1 MMSADYVVKKSGE
14 ESMPSLINSVK
25 KSSLIPGVVMRVADD
40 RGAIIYDSM
49 PMYLSIPKIQ
59 EHIQEQRE
67 DPEWGDY
74 IRDALLPPEL
84 KFVNFK
90 NFWIFYTQRTVI
102 VDGHTYTLHFMRTI
116 TAEKV
121 FLEELTQT
129 IFYAGFA
136 GVVISIICGF
146 FLSRRLLKP
155 LRSITATAKNIEIKD
170 LSQRLKVEPTRDE
183 IEELATTFNSM
194 LERLQKGFE
203 MQRQFVSDASHEL
216 RTPATVICG
225 YSDMLSRWGKDDPQV
240 MEECI
245 TAIHSEAINMQR
257 LIEKLLFLAR
267 ADQKRQVLHK
277 ERFSLKPLIA
287 DVTKNTQLVAPQHSV
302 VCLANEDG
310 SIFADEL
317 TIKQMLR
324 IFLENSIKYTPDGGR
339 ITISSRR
346 TADDMVVQLTDNG
359 IGIAED
365 QQSKVFERFY
375 RVDSA
380 RTKNETGGTGLGL
393 SIASWIANAHGIK
406 IELKSELGKGTAITL
421 RIPLDHG

>member
-287 DVTKNTQLVAPQHSV
+287 DVTKNTQLVAPQHTV